1 LSPPLP
7 SSFASIKLANRGSR
21 GKMAFK
27 MERQKINNEEMH
39 GFDVDSDLTGLSP
52 WRWTK
57 ENLEGSN

>member
-1 LSPPLP
+1 
-7 SSFASIKLANRGSR
+7 
-21 GKMAFK
+21 MAFK